1 MQTRVIDALA
11 CCAAGL
17 CAHST
22 ISHNRKR
29 QQPIT
34 DLECPVM
41 PTHCMV
47 TVLQPHPSCDASR
60 GCEAQEEVDQD
71 VKGVVVEED
80 AVSTVGS
87 ESPECLGDVAS
98 VESEASGA
106 AAFSP
111 KVRFVLDEA
120 HSCQGQLAACSR
132 LKPEF
137 NVQAMLH
144 VQPLANVS
152 FKTESESKLTAV
164 ELPAE
169 SESFAAAAATAAA
182 TETQDANELEA
193 ARAVG
198 TPIDAFS
205 AHIVGQCGKFYTI
218 EVSAAD
224 QQDRDL
230 VPLRKLTRRYQQ
242 FAALDMELRQ
252 THGALPTLPQKSVF
266 FRRTF
271 KHGFMDDREQRLGA
285 YLSALMADPSVVAE
299 PSVQKF
305 LGMTC

>member
-1 MQTRVIDALA
+1 MPVVEVA
-11 CCAAGL
+11 
-17 CAHST
+17 S
-22 ISHNRKR
+22 S
-29 QQPIT
+29 
-34 DLECPVM
+34 DLEDRVGRIDQPVS
-41 PTHCMV
+41 THCMV
-47 TVLQPHPSCDASR
+47 TVLQPHPSCDACR
-60 GCEAQEEVDQD
+60 GCEGQEEVDQD
-71 VKGVVVEED
+71 VKEVVVEED
-80 AVSTVGS
+80 AVCSD
-87 ESPECLGDVAS
+87 SPECMGKVVS
-98 VESEASGA
+98 VDLETSGA
-106 AAFSP
+106 AASSP
-111 KVRFVLDEA
+111 EVMFVPDEA
-120 HSCQGQLAACSR
+120 HSCQGQLAACSS
-132 LKPEF
+132 LKPEL
-137 NVQAMLH
+137 NVQATRH
-144 VQPLANVS
+144 VPPLANVG
-152 FKTESESKLTAV
+152 FKTQSESKLTSM
-164 ELPAE
+164 ELAAE
-169 SESFAAAAATAAA
+169 SVAAATATAA
-182 TETQDANELEA
+182 TTEIQDANGAAAELEA

-271 KHGFMDDREQRLGA
+271 KQGFMDNREQRLGA